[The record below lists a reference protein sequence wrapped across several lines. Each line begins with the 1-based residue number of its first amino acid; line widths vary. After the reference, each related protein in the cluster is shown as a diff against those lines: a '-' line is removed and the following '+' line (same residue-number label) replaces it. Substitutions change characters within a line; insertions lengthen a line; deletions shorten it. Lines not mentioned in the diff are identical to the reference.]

1 MCSQGILR
9 RKQVM
14 IVHVVAQGV
23 TNLTRIHEDA
33 SLIPGLTQGI
43 KDPVL
48 P

>member
-1 MCSQGILR
+1 
-9 RKQVM
+9 M

-23 TNLTRIHEDA
+23 TNLTRIHGDA